1 MILITRK
8 NILVLDEVPTQ
19 GSDDTPKYSINFTES
34 GKRFVLS
41 IYCNGSNSF
50 LFVIATENINS
61 KIKPYLLCLGNMSKD
76 SKANNMKITGLNE
89 YNYNSSVNYNITDTS
104 NIINIH

>member
-19 GSDDTPKYSINFTES
+19 GLDDTPINFTES
-34 GKRFVLS
+34 GKIFVLNL
-41 IYCNGSNSF
+41 YCIGSNSF
-50 LFVIATENINS
+50 LFVIATENTNS
-61 KIKPYLLCLGNMSKD
+61 KIKSYLLCLGNMSKD
-76 SKANNMKITGLNE
+76 STANNMKKTRLNE
-89 YNYNSSVNYNITDTS
+89 YVYSSSVNYNITDTS